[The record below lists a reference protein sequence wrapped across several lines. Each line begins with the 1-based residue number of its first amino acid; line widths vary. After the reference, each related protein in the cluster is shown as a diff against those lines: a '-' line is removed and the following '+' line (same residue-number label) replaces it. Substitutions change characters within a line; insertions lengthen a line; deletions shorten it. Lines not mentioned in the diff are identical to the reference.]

1 MTTQENPVVTLPVLP
16 LRNTVLFPGLFLP
29 LSVGRPSSVA
39 AVEAALAGEEKTF
52 VVVTQKDPAQE
63 SPGFD
68 DLYPIGVRAVVRK
81 MARSDSGLELL
92 IQGMEKVLLLKPEQT
107 EPNLS
112 AGGRPRRRPDAGGP
126 EREAL
131 NRAARDRASRARGRP
146 QPQVPVNLQQVAAQA
161 GD

>member
-1 MTTQENPVVTLPVLP
+1 MAEATASTTATASAVWTLPVLP
-16 LRNTVLFPGLFLP
+16 IKNTVLFPGLFLP

-52 VVVTQKDPAQE
+52 VVVAQKDPAQE

-92 IQGMEKVLLLKPEQT
+92 IQGMEKVLLLK
-107 EPNLS
+107 
-112 AGGRPRRRPDAGGP
+112 
-126 EREAL
+126 
-131 NRAARDRASRARGRP
+131 
-146 QPQVPVNLQQVAAQA
+146 
-161 GD
+161 